1 MSQPKKVFLLY
12 WNNIMQQHW
21 KRIFKMSWPLIVAN
35 SFWTLQ
41 MTIDRVFLGSF
52 SVEALGAA
60 MTVMGVFW
68 TPMALLQQTSSY
80 VTTFVAQYLGSENR
94 QNIGVAL
101 WQGLYFSI
109 LGGLG
114 FLSLNFLSE
123 DFFNFVNHAP
133 AIKNFEIMY
142 YNTIAYAALPMALV
156 AVFSGFFTGL
166 GRTQIVMEIN
176 AVGLILNA
184 FFDYCFIFGNLG
196 FPELGIEGAG
206 YATTIASLGSA
217 LYGAYKTFNHHHE
230 KEFCVLSRWHWNS
243 DIMKRFIKYGIPSG
257 LQWSLE
263 GLAFT
268 VFLILIGRFPNGA
281 AALASSSIA
290 VTVMMMAVL
299 PSMGVAQSIMALVGQ
314 HIGEKK
320 PEDAIRDTY
329 IGIQMSALYILAV
342 GLSFVIFPQFYIMW
356 FENNQNPELWEQVV
370 KISSQLLIFV
380 AIFTLFDSINFNI
393 SFALKGAGDTRFVSL
408 ISLLIPWP
416 TFVIPTM
423 MLGKSSMAVYQAW
436 SCVTLYVI
444 LVAAIYY
451 LRFKQGKWKEMNV
464 IN

>member
-133 AIKNFEIMY
+133 AIKNFEIM
-142 YNTIAYAALPMALV
+142 
-156 AVFSGFFTGL
+156 F
-166 GRTQIVMEIN
+166 
-176 AVGLILNA
+176 
-184 FFDYCFIFGNLG
+184 
-196 FPELGIEGAG
+196 
-206 YATTIASLGSA
+206 
-217 LYGAYKTFNHHHE
+217 
-230 KEFCVLSRWHWNS
+230 
-243 DIMKRFIKYGIPSG
+243 
-257 LQWSLE
+257 
-263 GLAFT
+263 
-268 VFLILIGRFPNGA
+268 
-281 AALASSSIA
+281 
-290 VTVMMMAVL
+290 
-299 PSMGVAQSIMALVGQ
+299 
-314 HIGEKK
+314 
-320 PEDAIRDTY
+320 
-329 IGIQMSALYILAV
+329 
-342 GLSFVIFPQFYIMW
+342 
-356 FENNQNPELWEQVV
+356 
-370 KISSQLLIFV
+370 
-380 AIFTLFDSINFNI
+380 
-393 SFALKGAGDTRFVSL
+393 
-408 ISLLIPWP
+408 
-416 TFVIPTM
+416 
-423 MLGKSSMAVYQAW
+423 
-436 SCVTLYVI
+436 
-444 LVAAIYY
+444 
-451 LRFKQGKWKEMNV
+451 
-464 IN
+464 